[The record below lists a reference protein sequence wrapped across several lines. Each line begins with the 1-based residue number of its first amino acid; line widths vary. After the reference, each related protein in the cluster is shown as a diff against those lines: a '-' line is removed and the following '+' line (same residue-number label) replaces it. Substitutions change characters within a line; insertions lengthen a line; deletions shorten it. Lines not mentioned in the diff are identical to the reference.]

1 MIELPVYNQTG
12 QEVAKFSLD
21 EALLG
26 GQVRPALLKQ
36 AVVMYHANQRQGT
49 VATKDRG
56 EVAGSTKKLYAQK
69 HTGNARRGNLR
80 TNVMKG
86 GGMAFGKKPREFRL
100 SMPIQQRRLARN
112 NAILAKIK
120 SNTLKLLDQISFP
133 TCKTKEMTK
142 VLKALAVE
150 RSVLIAPVGVDQN
163 LLRSTRNIPTATIK
177 PATELNAHDILQ
189 AQTLLMTQDALAGV
203 LNAVKQGKK
212 DVTAVGDGPQ

>member
-1 MIELPVYNQTG
+1 MIELPIYNQTG

-26 GQVRPALLKQ
+26 GTVRPALLKQ
-36 AVVMYHANQRQGT
+36 AVVMYHANLRQGT
-49 VATKDRG
+49 VATKGRG

-86 GGMAFGKKPREFRL
+86 GGMAFGKKPREFRQ

-112 NAILAKIK
+112 NAILAKIQ
-120 SNTLKLLDQISFP
+120 SNTLKILDQLTVP

-142 VLKALAVE
+142 VLHAMQVE
-150 RSVLIAPVGVDQN
+150 RTVLIAPVGVDQN
-163 LLRSTRNIPTATIK
+163 LLKSTRNIPTATIK
-177 PATELNAHDILQ
+177 PAAELNAYDILQ
-189 AQTLLMTQDALAGV
+189 SQTLLMTRDALEGV
-203 LNAVKQGKK
+203 LNAAKPAEKK
-212 DVTAVGDGPQ
+212 S